1 VAAQVPQGLVRRRV
15 ADGVAAGV
23 FVVVI
28 ILCLWLLKDA
38 LPNDSSRKVTTVKT
52 TTEVIEGTKDSNQ
65 RKEITETTTADISP
79 SVWERLMGPRIIL
92 LVALAIVL
100 LAAFVAAAAAR
111 RVLLGHYAF
120 SLGTLTVP
128 EITGADVREAVREA
142 LAGMPPPA
150 ESTEQTTPE
159 PPWATVDDPRLALAG
174 WRIDLEQTLRDLV
187 ERQGIKERHPSGAGQ
202 YLRLLRQREILSP
215 DVVPGLEDLL
225 RLANQAVHG
234 AQVDATVVPVLR
246 TEGRRMLEY
255 LRGLPQAASS

>member
-1 VAAQVPQGLVRRRV
+1 VAAQVPEGLVRRRV

-23 FVVVI
+23 FIVVI
-28 ILCLWLLKDA
+28 ILCLWILKDA
-38 LPNDSSRKVTTVKT
+38 LPNDFSRKVTTIKT
-52 TTEVIEGTKDSNQ
+52 TTQVVKGTKSSDH
-65 RKEITETTTADISP
+65 RTETTETTTADISP

-92 LVALAIVL
+92 LVAFAIVL
-100 LAAFVAAAAAR
+100 LAAFVAAAAAQ

-120 SLGTLTVP
+120 SLGALTVP
-128 EITGADVREAVREA
+128 EITGADVREAGQEA
-142 LAGMPPPA
+142 IAAMPSPA

-159 PPWATVDDPRLALAG
+159 PAWATVDDPRLALAG

-187 ERQGIKERHPSGAGQ
+187 ERQGIKESHPSGAGQ
-202 YLRLLRQREILSP
+202 YLRLLRQREVISP
-215 DVVPGLEDLL
+215 DVVPRLEDLL

-234 AQVDATVVPVLR
+234 APVDESVVPVLR